1 MAGENNNKPK
11 TKSGTAAGTGA
22 SSGGIDLAAL
32 VQAAQA
38 AGLGGDVASKGPTYT
53 KQDAEAAVQSVYQQ
67 LLGRNAVGAEKSKAI
82 NVFLNQGADT
92 GATGRQQAIVDMV
105 QADREFTVRQ
115 ENKYMDA
122 IYNRIAQDVREAQG

>member
-1 MAGENNNKPK
+1 MTTGKETKPN
-11 TKSGTAAGTGA
+11 TKSGTAAGTGTP
-22 SSGGIDLAAL
+22 SSGVDLAAL
-32 VQAAQA
+32 VKAAQA
-38 AGLGGDVASKGPTYT
+38 AGLGGDVASGPTYT
-53 KQDAEAAVQSVYQQ
+53 KQDAEAVVQSVYQQ

-82 NVFLNQGADT
+82 SMFLGQSQDT
-92 GATGRQQAIVDMV
+92 GASGRQQAIVDMV